1 MNLEIKGYLHQFVED
16 ITVLSPKGGKGA
28 YVCPICG
35 SGQGKNKTG
44 AFFLKDDKSW
54 KCFSCE
60 RSGDVLDLIGYIEEI
75 DSYKDKLRRAQEIF
89 NLKDKREQRN
99 EAVNSIPLHYCL
111 TKKEEVNYSK
121 FFQEAQLHLLHTD
134 YFKKRG
140 LSLKTV
146 QQFGVGFVKSWKHPT
161 ISNSNVPVTPRLII
175 PISETSYFARDTR
188 CSLPNS
194 QQAYVKQKAGESDLF
209 NKKELLEN
217 CPDPVFIVEGEID
230 AMSVVEVGGR
240 AVALGGIGNINKLLK
255 FLAGKK
261 INRMLILSLDN
272 DKTGQQAQLKL
283 AEQLES
289 KKVKFINFNLTKNH
303 SKDPNEMLVTNK
315 GEFKKMVEEAIN
327 KTKSVEE
334 KYACL
339 TTNNFIPPFVN
350 RIEDC
355 DKTRVIKTNFKKLD
369 ELLDGGLYDGFYCV
383 GAISSLGK
391 TTLVTQIAD
400 QIAKQGVDVLIFSL
414 EMARFEIM
422 SKSISRHTIEEVL
435 ETGVDVSNAK
445 TSRGITTGSK
455 YAKYSFS
462 EKELIKK
469 AISKY
474 ESYSKNIIIVEGIGN
489 VDVNSIRKTVQIHK
503 NYFGRP
509 PVVIVDYLQ
518 ILAPLNER
526 ATDKQNTDKSVL
538 ELKRI
543 SRDFETAVIAIS
555 SFNRENYKTSVS
567 MQSFKES
574 GAIEYS
580 SDVLI
585 GLQLKGAGEDDFDVN
600 EAKSKEPREIELV
613 ILKNRNGKTGTKM
626 KFKYYPQFNFFKEVK

>member
-99 EAVNSIPLHYCL
+99 EAVNSIPLHYSL

-121 FFQEAQLHLLHTD
+121 FFQESQLHLRDTD
-134 YFKKRG
+134 YFEKRG

-146 QQFGVGFVKSWKHPT
+146 QQFGVGFVKSWKHST
-161 ISNSNVPVTPRLII
+161 IFNSNVPVTPRLII

-194 QQAYVKQKAGESDLF
+194 QQAYVKQKVGENDLF

-217 CPDPVFIVEGEID
+217 RPDPVFIVEGEID

-240 AVALGGIGNINKLLK
+240 AVALGGVGNINKLLK
-255 FLAGKK
+255 FLDGKK
-261 INRMLILSLDN
+261 INRTLILSLDN
-272 DKTGQQAQLKL
+272 DKIGQQAQLKL

-289 KKVKFINFNLTKNH
+289 KKVKFIIFNLTKNQ

-334 KYACL
+334 KYAEL
-339 TTNNFIPPFVN
+339 KTNNFIKPFVEGIKDSVN
-350 RIEDC
+350 
-355 DKTRVIKTNFKKLD
+355 TPYIKTNFTKLD
-369 ELLDGGLYDGFYCV
+369 DLLDGGLYEGLYCV
-383 GAISSLGK
+383 VAISSLGK

-400 QIAKQGVDVLIFSL
+400 QIAQQGVDVLIFSL

-422 SKSISRHTIEEVL
+422 SKSISRHTIKEVL
-435 ETGVDVSNAK
+435 ETGGDVGIAK
-445 TSRGITTGSK
+445 TARGITTGSR
-455 YAKYSFS
+455 YAKYSLA

-469 AISKY
+469 AISNY
-474 ESYSKNIIIVEGIGN
+474 NFYSKNIIIVEGIGN
-489 VDVNSIRKTVQIHK
+489 VNVNYIRKTVQIHM
-503 NYFGRP
+503 NCFGST
-509 PVVIVDYLQ
+509 PVVIIDYLK

-526 ATDKQNTDKSVL
+526 ATDKQNNDKSVL

-543 SRDFETAVIAIS
+543 SRDFKIPVIAIS

-585 GLQLKGAGEDDFDVN
+585 GLQLKGLGEEGFDID
-600 EAKSKEPREIELV
+600 EAKSKEPRDIELV
-613 ILKNRNGKTGTKM
+613 ILKNQNGKTGLKM
-626 KFKYYPQFNFFKEVK
+626 ELKYYPQFNFFKE